1 MQQAAIIV
9 KDPQQHSEGLRTSVG
24 LLLAG
29 IPVQL
34 FVLGHEIG
42 SMDDAYRKYMAVLDE
57 NGGMRFSNI
66 PGNAEKYGFTLMTIA
81 RAAEMIRQADVIIP
95 F

>member
-9 KDPQQHSEGLRTSVG
+9 KDPQQQYEGLRTSVG

-29 IPVQL
+29 VKVQF
-34 FVLGHEIG
+34 FVLNHEIEK
-42 SMDDAYRKYMAVLDE
+42 MDQAYRENMDFLDQ
-57 NGGMRFSNI
+57 NGGMRFSNN
-66 PGNAEKYGFTLMTIA
+66 PGNAEKYGFKLMTIA
-81 RAAEMIRQADVIIP
+81 RAAEKIRQADVIIP